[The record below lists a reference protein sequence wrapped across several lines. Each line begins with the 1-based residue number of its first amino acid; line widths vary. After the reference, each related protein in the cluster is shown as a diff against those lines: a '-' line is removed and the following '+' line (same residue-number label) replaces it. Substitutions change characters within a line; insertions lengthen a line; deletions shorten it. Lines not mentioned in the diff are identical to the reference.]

1 MIINNILGVNT
12 PDNVNLF
19 QQSLDKI
26 NKKKKL
32 NDLTDPSIYRGG
44 QNYNRIVA
52 GEKLKKIDDNV
63 LYFIIQK
70 HELELDE
77 DGIIRDGEAMEH
89 YQIVVQKGYKSLEIA
104 KSNLLRDTVLYFLRR
119 KYEWFR
125 ITEVYDGDD
134 ETIKSILAIVRIDF
148 YDLSSEVIHL

>member
-1 MIINNILGVNT
+1 M
-12 PDNVNLF
+12 
-19 QQSLDKI
+19 DKL
-26 NKKKKL
+26 NKRKKL
-32 NDLTDPSIYRGG
+32 NDLTDPNIYQGG

-63 LYFIIQK
+63 LYFIVQK

-77 DGIIRDGEAMEH
+77 DGIIKDGEAMEH

-104 KSNLLRDTVLYFLRR
+104 KSNLLREAVLDFLRR
-119 KYEWFR
+119 KYEWFG

-134 ETIKSILAIVRIDF
+134 ETIKSILAIARINF
-148 YDLSSEVIHL
+148 YDLNLEVIHL